1 MNRADFLP
9 YRQIHLDFHTSE
21 AIEGI
26 GADFDP
32 DEFAAT
38 LAKAHV
44 NSITVFAR
52 CHHGWIYYQ
61 SQANPERIHPHLAR
75 PNLLKEQ
82 IEACHAR
89 GIRAPI
95 YTTIQWDHFTA
106 REHVDWLL
114 TEPDGRITGTPPF
127 EAGFYR
133 YMNVNSPYIHF
144 LREHVR
150 EIFDLMPV
158 DGFFF
163 DIVQPIPSSDPYTQ
177 DGMRA
182 AGLNPASAA
191 ARSQVCAGFVEPVQA
206 RVQPVRLGHQ
216 P

>member
-32 DEFAAT
+32 DEFADT

-75 PNLLKEQ
+75 PNLLKG
-82 IEACHAR
+82 ADRRPATHAGSGR
-89 GIRAPI
+89 RSTPRSSGTISRRASTWI
-95 YTTIQWDHFTA
+95 
-106 REHVDWLL
+106 
-114 TEPDGRITGTPPF
+114 G
-127 EAGFYR
+127 
-133 YMNVNSPYIHF
+133 
-144 LREHVR
+144 
-150 EIFDLMPV
+150 
-158 DGFFF
+158 
-163 DIVQPIPSSDPYTQ
+163 
-177 DGMRA
+177 
-182 AGLNPASAA
+182 
-191 ARSQVCAGFVEPVQA
+191 C
-206 RVQPVRLGHQ
+206 
-216 P
+216 